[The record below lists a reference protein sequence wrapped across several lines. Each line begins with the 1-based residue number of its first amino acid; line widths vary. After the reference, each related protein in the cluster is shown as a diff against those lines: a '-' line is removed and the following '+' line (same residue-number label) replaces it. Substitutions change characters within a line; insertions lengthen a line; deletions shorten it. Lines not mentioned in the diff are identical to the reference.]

1 MAANIEESRS
11 ARFALRCAAWAERWF
26 PDSWVFAALAVVIV
40 TLATLAIG
48 ARPTDAAK
56 AFGDGFWSLIPFT
69 MQMAFVVIGGYV
81 VASSPPAVRLID
93 RLARVPRNG
102 RSAVAWVALISM
114 LASLLN
120 WGLSLVFGGLLVR
133 ALARRTDLRMDYR
146 AAGAAAY
153 LGLGAVWALGLSS
166 SAAQLQANPA
176 SLPPSI
182 LAITGVIPFTETIFL
197 WQSGAMLAALV
208 VISLIVAYATAP
220 GPNSARDAKA
230 CGIDPA
236 FNLPPL
242 PARTRPGEWLE
253 YSPLLIILMVL
264 LGVGWLFNEFSNK
277 PAITAIS
284 GLNTYNFLFIMLG
297 ALLHWRP
304 RSFLDAVARAV
315 PTTTG
320 VLIQF
325 PLYGSIAA
333 LLTTVKGAD
342 AQTLAHYISTFFT
355 SIASH
360 DTYAILMG
368 VYSAILGFFIPSGGG
383 KWIIEAPYVMQVAN
397 DLQYHLGWAVQIY
410 NAAEALPNLI
420 NPFYMLPLLGVL
432 GLKARDLIG
441 FSFVQLLVHAPLV
454 LFLLWALGSGLW
466 ALGARHHADVYAADH
481 ALTLKGVERV
491 IALHLADPRG
501 KRLIPMRAALL
512 ADLGVLGLLLPGQN
526 RRLVG
531 PVGNGHTQP
540 IVAARRL
547 HTQKARLLTGQ
558 FDHPLCGRCVRL
570 PLVRR
575 TQRGEHHREVRR
587 GKTCRNH
594 DASPA
599 AEAMQARIKA
609 STTGGI
615 VPSSAARS
623 DWNSVATKNGCPC
636 NSMQR
641 TSPSG
646 PRPLTFKAAPNSADS
661 SSLRR
666 P

>member
-1 MAANIEESRS
+1 MSVDIEDSRY
-11 ARFALRCAAWAERWF
+11 ARFALRCSNWAERWF
-26 PDSWVFAALAVVIV
+26 PDSWVFAALAVIV
-40 TLATLAIG
+40 VALAALAIG
-48 ARPTDAAK
+48 GKPTEAAT

-81 VASSPPAVRLID
+81 VASSPPAVKLID
-93 RLARVPRNG
+93 RLARLPSNG

-114 LASLLN
+114 VASLLN

-133 ALARRTDLRMDYR
+133 ALARRTDLKMDYR

-182 LAITGVIPFTETIFL
+182 LAITGVIPFTQTIFL
-197 WQSGAMLAALV
+197 WQSGLLLAVLV
-208 VISLIVAYATAP
+208 LVSLVIAYATAP

-236 FNLPPL
+236 FNLPPQA
-242 PARTRPGEWLE
+242 ARTRPGEWLE
-253 YSPLLIILMVL
+253 HSPLLTILLVL
-264 LGVGWLFNEFSNK
+264 LAAGWLYHEFSSK

-333 LLTTVKGAD
+333 ILTTVKGGEG
-342 AQTLAHYISTFFT
+342 QTLAQHISTFFVQ
-355 SIASH
+355 IASH
-360 DTYAILMG
+360 DTYALLMG
-368 VYSAILGFFIPSGGG
+368 VYSAVLGFFIPSGGG

-397 DLQYHLGWAVQIY
+397 DLKFHLGWAVQIY

-441 FSFVQLLVHAPLV
+441 FSFVQLLVHVPLV
-454 LFLLWALGSGLW
+454 LLLLWALGT
-466 ALGARHHADVYAADH
+466 
-481 ALTLKGVERV
+481 TLQYV
-491 IALHLADPRG
+491 P
-501 KRLIPMRAALL
+501 
-512 ADLGVLGLLLPGQN
+512 
-526 RRLVG
+526 
-531 PVGNGHTQP
+531 PVMP
-540 IVAARRL
+540 
-547 HTQKARLLTGQ
+547 
-558 FDHPLCGRCVRL
+558 
-570 PLVRR
+570 
-575 TQRGEHHREVRR
+575 
-587 GKTCRNH
+587 
-594 DASPA
+594 
-599 AEAMQARIKA
+599 
-609 STTGGI
+609 
-615 VPSSAARS
+615 
-623 DWNSVATKNGCPC
+623 
-636 NSMQR
+636 
-641 TSPSG
+641 
-646 PRPLTFKAAPNSADS
+646 
-661 SSLRR
+661 
-666 P
+666 